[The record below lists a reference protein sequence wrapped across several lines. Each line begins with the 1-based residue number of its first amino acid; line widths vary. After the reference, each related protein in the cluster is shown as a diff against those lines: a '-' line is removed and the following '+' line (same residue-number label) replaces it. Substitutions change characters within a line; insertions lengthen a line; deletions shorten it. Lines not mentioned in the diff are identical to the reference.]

1 MNGQT
6 KENRLVSVGTGVFLT
21 VMAAVGTPVVVVVVV
36 AAARNRTCCRAGGLA
51 AGCRRCCSAS
61 TRVVVVWV
69 RLMVTEKKFKS
80 VGQNKEREGRG

>member
-21 VMAAVGTPVVVVVVV
+21 VMAAVGTPVVVVV